1 MLLINFKLLDIFELI
16 ATLLPKDKLV
26 KDETMLLMKLTGI
39 NNSQS

>member
-1 MLLINFKLLDIFELI
+1 MLLIHFKLLDIFELI